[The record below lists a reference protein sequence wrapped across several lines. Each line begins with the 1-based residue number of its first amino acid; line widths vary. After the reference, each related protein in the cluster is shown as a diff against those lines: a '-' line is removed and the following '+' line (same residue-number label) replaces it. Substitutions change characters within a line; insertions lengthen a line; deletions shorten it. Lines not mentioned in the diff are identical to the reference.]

1 MRARRRCSCEQ
12 AQASASAIASASASV
27 YTRVLFLSAPCSL
40 ARSLARL
47 FVRPLALSHANTC
60 VRTRE
65 LWKSDP
71 RPPKES
77 PWETEREG
85 SRTERETEQENPKKK
100 RKKNQGERERGPEWA
115 EDREPG

>member
-12 AQASASAIASASASV
+12 ARASASAIASASASV

-40 ARSLARL
+40 ARSLARPS
-47 FVRPLALSHANTC
+47 VRPLALSHANTC

-85 SRTERETEQENPKKK
+85 SRTERERRSWRIRKKK
-100 RKKNQGERERGPEWA
+100 EK
-115 EDREPG
+115 EPR